1 MIGNE
6 FFFSLLHRE
15 KFFFFVVS
23 KKIYPSFL
31 LISCWFGSSYYPDYG
46 ISMRNG
52 GGSFFHLQS
61 HWKKKKNSELES
73 VPFLRIR
80 RFSRTTR
87 RRNAAPFIPGTWIHL
102 CSHFPWFSFRIYGV
116 EANFFL
122 SSLPFA
128 LYLFWNIERE
138 RERARQ
144 RRLKNTRK
152 NFSSNSYNR
161 IDQSSKSFGNVGRTR
176 VPLSSERER
185 DRNSS

>member
-1 MIGNE
+1 MDST
-6 FFFSLLHRE
+6 FFFHLSRFVHILNSRQLKFFCLE
-15 KFFFFVVS
+15 KNFFFFVVS

-138 RERARQ
+138 R
-144 RRLKNTRK
+144 
-152 NFSSNSYNR
+152 
-161 IDQSSKSFGNVGRTR
+161 
-176 VPLSSERER
+176 
-185 DRNSS
+185 